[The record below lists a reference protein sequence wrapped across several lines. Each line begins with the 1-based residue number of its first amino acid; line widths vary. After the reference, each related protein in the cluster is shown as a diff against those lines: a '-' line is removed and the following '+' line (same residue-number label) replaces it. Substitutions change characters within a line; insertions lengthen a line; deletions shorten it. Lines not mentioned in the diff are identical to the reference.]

1 MKNIF
6 KSIRTVLA
14 VALLS
19 VAGSASAQLY
29 EIANQ
34 LPSLIQPAL
43 SGSLNYKGYVD
54 AGFSGG
60 VGKYRANVLSVST
73 SQGFRYSNWF
83 YMGVGI
89 GLDVMFAS
97 DGPEE
102 AAPPYGWDDLHFSHD
117 NATTTVFLPL
127 FTDFRFN
134 IGNNPGSM
142 SPSFFIDVKVGASF
156 MLSNKYF
163 KVGDGFITSR
173 ENFYLKPS
181 LGIKIPVSKTHPQ
194 QAFNVGVTYQLV
206 TSDWWYVGSR
216 NITLNSVGASVGFEW

>member
-1 MKNIF
+1 MNNLFNRIKVIVVA
-6 KSIRTVLA
+6 TLLLA
-14 VALLS
+14 
-19 VAGSASAQLY
+19 AGSASAQLY
-29 EIANQ
+29 QIANQ

-43 SGSLNYKGYVD
+43 SGSVNYKGFVD

-89 GLDVMFAS
+89 GVDMMFSS
-97 DGPEE
+97 DGPKRDI
-102 AAPPYGWDDLHFSHD
+102 PDDGWNDPHFSHG
-117 NATTTVFLPL
+117 NTQTAVFMPL

-134 IGNNPGSM
+134 IGNKPGTM
-142 SPSFFIDVKVGASF
+142 SPSFFIDLKVGATF
-156 MLSNKYF
+156 LLTNKYF

-181 LGIKIPVSKTHPQ
+181 LGIKVPVSKTHPQ
-194 QAFNVGVTYQLV
+194 QAFNIGVTYQLV
-206 TSDWWYVGSR
+206 TSNWWYVGTR
-216 NITLNSVGASVGFEW
+216 DITLNSVGASVGFGW